1 MALQPGTRMH
11 SSESINS
18 STASGPP
25 RVVVPVTTD
34 TITLAADDTVLYVNP
49 AGTIA
54 ALTIKL
60 PPVAGQ
66 ALGKLVD
73 ISFSQIVTALT
84 VQNSAGGAV
93 ESSAGAVSVANR
105 YRYINATI
113 GWVRWS

>member
-1 MALQPGTRMH
+1 MAFNPGTRMH
-11 SSESINS
+11 DGASINT

-60 PPVAGQ
+60 SLVAGQ
-66 ALGKLVD
+66 ALGKMVS
-73 ISFSQIVTALT
+73 ISFAQIVTTLT
-84 VQNSAGGAV
+84 VQDSA
-93 ESSAGAVSVANR
+93 AGAVATTAGAVATAHQ
-105 YRYINATI
+105 YRYVNATI
-113 GWVRWS
+113 GWVRWA

>member
-1 MALQPGTRMH
+1 MALTPGTRMH

-18 STASGPP
+18 STASGIP

-60 PPVAGQ
+60 PTVAGQ
-66 ALGKLVD
+66 ALGKMVS
-73 ISFSQIVTALT
+73 ISFAQIVTALT
-84 VQNSAGGAV
+84 VQDSA
-93 ESSAGAVSVANR
+93 AGAVASTAGAVATAHQ
-105 YRYINATI
+105 YRYVNATI
-113 GWVRWS
+113 GWVRWA